1 MPPEDADDDG
11 RRRRNRRVLTTWVPV
26 LLVAVRRPPLFF
38 VVPPTPPPPPR
49 TPFVIELLFFF
60 VAFPVP
66 FFFFLIV
73 FFSFFFFVPPQ
84 QPPPAACPPLVGA
97 RCQHTSSPLADAPT
111 GGADRLR
118 PPHPRPFHR
127 AGEPVSFSGQ
137 QHGTAPHRLKQRRGS
152 IACPAGEVVARSM
165 LEAVARDGERWERDG
180 MSATE
185 TLAQAVPG
193 ARTARSRARARTRST
208 RAKPSHAWAALGLQ
222 RSPSWA

>member
-1 MPPEDADDDG
+1 MP
-11 RRRRNRRVLTTWVPV
+11 
-26 LLVAVRRPPLFF
+26 VAVRRAPLFF

-49 TPFVIELLFFF
+49 TPLVIEPLFFF

-66 FFFFLIV
+66 VFFFFFLIV
-73 FFSFFFFVPPQ
+73 FFSFFFFASPQ

-127 AGEPVSFSGQ
+127 AGEPVRFSGQ

-152 IACPAGEVVARSM
+152 IACPACPACPAGDVVARSM
-165 LEAVARDGERWERDG
+165 LEAVARVCARWERDG

-185 TLAQAVPG
+185 TISHRLFRGQERLDLAREPE
-193 ARTARSRARARTRST
+193 
-208 RAKPSHAWAALGLQ
+208 AKPRLGGPAATDV
-222 RSPSWA
+222 S